1 MWNKGF
7 TLIELVIAMAIIG
20 ILASIAYPS
29 YLDYITRARR
39 QDGQTALLELANQME
54 QYYANNNTYQTATI
68 ATGNPSDIQSSN
80 TSPEGWYRLTITEQS
95 DANYALQATAIKAQ
109 AKNDKRCQ
117 NLTFNRVGEK
127 GPVIGADETPQGAL
141 NRCW

>member
-1 MWNKGF
+1 MLQKRRFRMWNKGF

-80 TSPEGWYRLTITEQS
+80 TSP
-95 DANYALQATAIKAQ
+95 
-109 AKNDKRCQ
+109 
-117 NLTFNRVGEK
+117 
-127 GPVIGADETPQGAL
+127 
-141 NRCW
+141 